1 MAAPPLE
8 RLRGGGGGV
17 EAGNGVAR
25 LRGSSVVEGGSGV
38 VARLRGGGVVKGRE
52 GGAEEGEGGGVVEG
66 EEEGAEDG
74 EVAASSSRAEKEE
87 QKEERRTVRVTSN
100 DGEEFEM
107 DEAVA
112 RGSVMLR
119 HMMELGIALDGI
131 TLPIVSGEILAL
143 AVSYLRVHRD
153 YDDGG
158 YGYGYRSESE
168 DTALTNFDRD
178 LVKQLDQATLIDLL
192 SASNYLEIEGLL
204 RLTCQTVAEKLKGKT
219 TEEIRQTF
227 CIQNDYPPEEE
238 EEVREEIS
246 WALEEKSLD

>member
-1 MAAPPLE
+1 MASQDCEAAATV
-8 RLRGGGGGV
+8 LRV
-17 EAGNGVAR
+17 VMASQDCEAAASSRAAAASSQDCEAAASSRAEKEEQKKVRVAA
-25 LRGSSVVEGGSGV
+25 SSRAKKKEQKTV
-38 VARLRGGGVVKGRE
+38 R
-52 GGAEEGEGGGVVEG
+52 
-66 EEEGAEDG
+66 
-74 EVAASSSRAEKEE
+74 VAASSSRAEKEE

-143 AVSYLRVHRD
+143 AVSYLR
-153 YDDGG
+153 
-158 YGYGYRSESE
+158 
-168 DTALTNFDRD
+168 
-178 LVKQLDQATLIDLL
+178 
-192 SASNYLEIEGLL
+192 ASNYMEIEGLL